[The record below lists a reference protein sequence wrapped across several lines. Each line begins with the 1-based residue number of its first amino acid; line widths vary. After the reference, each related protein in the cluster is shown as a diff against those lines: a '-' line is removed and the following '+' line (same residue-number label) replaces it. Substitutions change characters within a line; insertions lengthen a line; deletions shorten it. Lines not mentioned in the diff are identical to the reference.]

1 VTVIFFSSS
10 FPNVISDELSR
21 QGFVVYEALAIS
33 EVLAL
38 AEQYPEAHII
48 IASNIEGERVR
59 IIQKHYPTL
68 QLSSGATAAGIILEL
83 SHHVRGETIQ

>member
-1 VTVIFFSSS
+1 MIFFSCS
-10 FPNVISDELSR
+10 FPNAISAELSR
-21 QGFVVYEALAIS
+21 QGFIVYEALAIS

-38 AEQYPEAHII
+38 AEQYLEAYII
-48 IASNIEGERVR
+48 IASDIEDERAQ

-68 QLSSGATAAGIILEL
+68 RLSSGATAAGIILEL